1 MVMLQDPW
9 DLESGRM
16 KSLVVLGVRAVWK
29 WVGVVVLG
37 NWERADWQSVE
48 GARPGSP
55 GKRQVGGLA
64 TGARLVPVGLSLG
77 RGLEEDGRVR
87 RRSRADVVRR

>member
-1 MVMLQDPW
+1 MYSVVAGKRPMVMLQDPW

-16 KSLVVLGVRAVWK
+16 KSSVVLGVRAVWN
-29 WVGVVVLG
+29 WDGVVVLG
-37 NWERADWQSVE
+37 NWERAEWQSEE

-64 TGARLVPVGLSLG
+64 TGRVLVLVETELSLG
-77 RGLEEDGRVR
+77 RGEE
-87 RRSRADVVRR
+87 